1 MATINYVAFAVRE
14 YGEGRISIHT
24 DKIGAYL
31 TGHGIN
37 SKGFVRQ
44 LFEWSAGKKINE
56 SIKVGFVISVP
67 GESISGLDRDIGIT
81 TQIVTIESLATK
93 DLSGFDCLYFV
104 GLPKT
109 ISSSISSKVEQ
120 FVVGG
125 KGLIVESPNNSGEN
139 INVLADIE
147 DLYCYSAKRASE
159 NNADW
164 TVTGS
169 EHSFLYRS
177 DAEITFMVSLRESDF
192 SSNWDILM
200 SNVVNVFTTTTTT
213 GSEQEFNFL
222 WNAGF
227 EFGISFSSYMQKG
240 IVIVEEGLP
249 LTSSSSSSSSSEGY
263 SSSSSSSSSS
273 G

>member
-1 MATINYVAFAVRE
+1 MAIINYVAFAVRE
-14 YGEGRISIHT
+14 YGEGRIAIHT

-44 LFEWSAGKKINE
+44 LFEWTAGKKINK
-56 SIKVGFVISVP
+56 SIKVGFIESVP
-67 GESISGLDRDIGIT
+67 GESIDGLDRDIGIT
-81 TQIVTIESLATK
+81 TQIVTIESLATN
-93 DLSGFDCLYFV
+93 DLSSFDCLYFV
-104 GLPKT
+104 GLPDNVSSL
-109 ISSSISSKVEQ
+109 ISAKIES
-120 FVVGG
+120 FVRGG
-125 KGLIVESPNNSGEN
+125 KGLILESPNNGGEN
-139 INVLADIE
+139 INVLAGIE
-147 DLYCYSAKRASE
+147 DLYCYSASRILE

-169 EHSFLYRS
+169 EHSFLYRN

-200 SNVVNVFTTTTTT
+200 SNVVNIFTTTTTT

-222 WNAGF
+222 WNAGS
-227 EFGISFSSYMQKG
+227 EFGISYASYMQKG

-249 LTSSSSSSSSSEGY
+249 LTSSSSSSSSSEEY

>member
-1 MATINYVAFAVRE
+1 MNYVAFAVRE
-14 YGEGRISIHT
+14 YGEGRIAIHT
-24 DKIGAYL
+24 DRIGAYL

-44 LFEWSAGKKINE
+44 LFEWTAGKKINE

-67 GESISGLDRDIGIT
+67 GESINGLDRDIGIT
-81 TQIVTIESLATK
+81 TQIITIESLAVN
-93 DLSGFDCLYFV
+93 DLSSFDCLYFI
-104 GLPKT
+104 GLPDNV
-109 ISSSISSKVEQ
+109 SSSIAVKIEE
-120 FVVGG
+120 FVRGG
-125 KGLIVESPNNSGEN
+125 KGLILESPDNGGEN
-139 INVLADIE
+139 INVLASIE
-147 DLYCYSAKRASE
+147 DLYCYSDERVSE

-169 EHSFLYRS
+169 EHSFLYRN
-177 DAEITFMVSLRESDF
+177 DVEITFMVSLRESDF
-192 SSNWDILM
+192 SSSWDILM

-213 GSEQEFNFL
+213 EGEREFNFL
-222 WNAGF
+222 WNGGS

-249 LTSSSSSSSSSEGY
+249 FTSSSRSSTSSEEY

-273 G
+273 